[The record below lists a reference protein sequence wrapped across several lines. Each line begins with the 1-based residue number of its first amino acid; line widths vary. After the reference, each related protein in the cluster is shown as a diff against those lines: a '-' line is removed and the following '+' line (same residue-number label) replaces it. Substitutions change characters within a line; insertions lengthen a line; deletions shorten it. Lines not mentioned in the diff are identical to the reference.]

1 MRIIKLIIVVILV
14 IIIILIIIILII
26 ICKNIESWENRN
38 NINFSQPITNI
49 VSFAMGPENN
59 SILDIRTPLPEIMRL
74 LLFLLNMTMRVSME
88 YLLIQLLFMQQFV
101 ERIMRAIQIF
111 EYLIL
116 LVLECTTRIR
126 NIIQLIYLGG
136 ILNILICFIVIF
148 MVEHL
153 T

>member
-88 YLLIQLLFMQQFV
+88 YLLLQLHFMQQFV
-101 ERIMRAIQIF
+101 ERIMRAIQN
-111 EYLIL
+111 IL
-116 LVLECTTRIR
+116 LMLECTTRIR
-126 NIIQLIYLGG
+126 NIIQLIYLDGL
-136 ILNILICFIVIF
+136 LNILTCFIMIF
-148 MVEHL
+148 MVEHP